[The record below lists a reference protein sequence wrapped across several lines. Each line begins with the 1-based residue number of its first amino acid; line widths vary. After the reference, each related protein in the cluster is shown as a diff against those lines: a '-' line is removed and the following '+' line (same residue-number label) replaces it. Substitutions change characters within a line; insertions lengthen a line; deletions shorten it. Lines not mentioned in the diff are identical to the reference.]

1 MPPRGEGGLT
11 MSAIENLMDE
21 HRVIEQV
28 LACPTK
34 MAERCKRESRLEAQS
49 AREAVE
55 FFRNFADGCHHGK
68 KEQRLFPMMESR
80 GLSPLAA
87 RPP

>member
-28 LACPTK
+28 LACLTK
-34 MAERCKRESRLEAQS
+34 
-49 AREAVE
+49 
-55 FFRNFADGCHHGK
+55 DGRAL
-68 KEQRLFPMMESR
+68 Q
-80 GLSPLAA
+80 A
-87 RPP
+87 